1 MSAQDRHDRLHNQQ
15 TPSPEAVGDMLRELQ
30 TSLEALATR
39 VDALTLD
46 IKAVESGAG
55 RDSRRLGQE
64 VASLGQALVERI
76 RKVETFLTAT
86 TSGGGITLSTPV
98 ATPVVPLP
106 TRRRRSGPWAWV
118 LSVILAGAAA
128 AGVWVYQ
135 SASPGDP
142 TPATQDFVSL
152 PGQPKATAAATGVSA
167 PLPVKTHRALRHR
180 RRIVVVTAEA
190 KPTGLD
196 SIAPAAAANPP

>member
-64 VASLGQALVERI
+64 VANLGQALVERI

-86 TSGGGITLSTPV
+86 TNGGGITPSTPV
-98 ATPVVPLP
+98 ATPVVPPP

-118 LSVILAGAAA
+118 LSLTLGGAAA

-135 SASPGDP
+135 SASPDDP
-142 TPATQDFVSL
+142 TPATHGPVSL
-152 PGQPKATAAATGVSA
+152 LGQPIATTAARDVSA
-167 PLPVKTHRALRHR
+167 PLPVKAHKALRHR
-180 RRIVVVTAEA
+180 RRIVVVTAEV
-190 KPTGLD
+190 KPTGVNI
-196 SIAPAAAANPP
+196 IAPAAAANPP